1 MLFDGGLDVSDK
13 NTHKGT
19 SFIKQFEILLRSRQR
34 RSQSTAIDN
43 GSACLSQ
50 LRHFWRKEN
59 RSTAN
64 AVQRV
69 YWRRYFPAE
78 RFITDVDKNKRA

>member
-1 MLFDGGLDVSDK
+1 MLFDGCLYESDK

-50 LRHFWRKEN
+50 QRHF
-59 RSTAN
+59 
-64 AVQRV
+64 
-69 YWRRYFPAE
+69 
-78 RFITDVDKNKRA
+78 